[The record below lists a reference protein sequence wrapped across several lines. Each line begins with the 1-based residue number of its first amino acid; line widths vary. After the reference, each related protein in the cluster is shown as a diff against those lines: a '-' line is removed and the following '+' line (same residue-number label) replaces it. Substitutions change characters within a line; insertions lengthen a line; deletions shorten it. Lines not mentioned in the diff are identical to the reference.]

1 MPYYIKHTP
10 DYFHYTVGLMTL
22 PQLRGLIV
30 LLVVAAAE
38 QIGEAALFV
47 VNYSSSLLF
56 LITIAAPAAVI
67 RTAILAIMLNG
78 TG

>member
-1 MPYYIKHTP
+1 MHNFK
-10 DYFHYTVGLMTL
+10 LL
-22 PQLRGLIV
+22 KSSAAQQKQV
-30 LLVVAAAE
+30 LSLSKVPALCLFFAVAAG
-38 QIGEAALFV
+38 QTGETALFV

-67 RTAILAIMLNG
+67 RKAILAIMPND